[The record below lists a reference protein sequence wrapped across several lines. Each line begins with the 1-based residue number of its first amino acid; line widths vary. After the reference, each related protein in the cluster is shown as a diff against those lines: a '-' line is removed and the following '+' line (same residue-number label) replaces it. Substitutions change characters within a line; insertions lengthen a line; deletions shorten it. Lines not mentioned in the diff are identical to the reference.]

1 MIDYFS
7 TSLLYSCIEPTG
19 QKVNS
24 STQINESN
32 LDNKVT
38 VIRNTPPQH
47 YFTILC
53 V

>member
-1 MIDYFS
+1 MIDKLIIFMY
-7 TSLLYSCIEPTG
+7 TG

-24 STQINESN
+24 STQINESD

-38 VIRNTPPQH
+38 VIRNTPPNH